1 MTVQDIDKYEAFA
14 KAYADPT
21 SPGYNNAKKTY
32 KYLHP
37 EVTDD
42 SAKKLG
48 SKFLKDPRVQAHVV
62 EYRQRMRIVAGKTH
76 EEYLAFGWKLMERM
90 ADAVIDDPKLA
101 SGLAKV
107 FETVGKAGGFLITK
121 VEDMTPLE
129 RKIPLSPDEAI
140 TRLEE
145 RLLRAKRMNEPN
157 PLPQI
162 TAAPAPV
169 PAEAEEV
176 EYETLPTHP
185 APDDS
190 RSIEDAPAA
199 GGPLHE
205 G

>member
-1 MTVQDIDKYEAFA
+1 MPDIDKYEAFA

-21 SPGYNNAKKTY
+21 SPGYNNAKATY

-37 EVTDD
+37 DVTDD

-48 SKFLKDPRVQAHVV
+48 SRMLKDERVQAHIV

-76 EEYLAFGWKLMERM
+76 EEYLAFGWKLMESM
-90 ADAVIDDPKLA
+90 AAKVIDQPKLA

-107 FETVGKAGGFLITK
+107 FETVGKAGGFLIMK
-121 VEDMTPLE
+121 SEDMTPIE
-129 RKIPLSPDEAI
+129 RKVALSPDEAL

-145 RLLRAKRMNEPN
+145 RVMRAKKMNEPN
-157 PLPQI
+157 PVPQI
-162 TAAPAPV
+162 AASTTATV
-169 PAEAEEV
+169 PAAAEEV

-185 APDDS
+185 AADDS
-190 RSIEDAPAA
+190 ELTDAPVA
-199 GGPLHE
+199 GSPVHE